1 MVKSEYYIAI
11 IIVLII
17 SFIVSYVQFLIE
29 LDYSAKLED
38 SIKIMEDYND
48 TLQANNTALREQVM
62 QLKVD
67 NLKLTEQLKGR

>member
-1 MVKSEYYIAI
+1 MKSEYYIAI
-11 IIVLII
+11 IIVLIL

-29 LDYSAKLED
+29 LDYSAKLEE